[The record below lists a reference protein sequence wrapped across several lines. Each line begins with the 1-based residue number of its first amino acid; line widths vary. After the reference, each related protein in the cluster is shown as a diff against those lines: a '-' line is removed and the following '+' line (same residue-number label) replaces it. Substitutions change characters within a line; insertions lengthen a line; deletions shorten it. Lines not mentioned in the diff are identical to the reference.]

1 MTVLSNENAK
11 ARLEEFRILLK
22 YMPFLQKNG
31 FSDCGRGQIMGQ
43 MSLLQEFLSE
53 TQTSKEI
60 FNLQYKESIIPN
72 NNTNNNNNT
81 SDSISD
87 TSQYYASTNNET
99 NKHITDSPK
108 DNSFDLGS
116 IILENDT
123 SVESDNKL
131 QTSRWL
137 RPFKNED
144 PVKKKLFDNFEK
156 NEITQSWKEKIR
168 KMTQSDII

>member
-53 TQTSKEI
+53 TQTSEEI
-60 FNLQYKESIIPN
+60 LNLQYKDSIMPSVSNI
-72 NNTNNNNNT
+72 NNNT

-87 TSQYYASTNNET
+87 TPQYYASTNNET
-99 NKHITDSPK
+99 NKQINDGSK
-108 DNSFDLGS
+108 NSSFDLDN

-123 SVESDNKL
+123 SYDGDNKL

-137 RPFKNED
+137 RPFKNDD
-144 PVKKKLFDNFEK
+144 PVKKKLFDTFEK
-156 NEITQSWKEKIR
+156 NEITHSWKEKIR

>member
-11 ARLEEFRILLK
+11 ARLEEFRVLLK

-53 TQTSKEI
+53 TAQNNEVL
-60 FNLQYKESIIPN
+60 NLQYKESILPNIPN
-72 NNTNNNNNT
+72 NASESV
-81 SDSISD
+81 SDN
-87 TSQYYASTNNET
+87 SQYYSSINNET
-99 NKHITDSPK
+99 NKEITDNSK
-108 DNSFDLGS
+108 GNSFDLDS
-116 IILENDT
+116 IILESDNASYED
-123 SVESDNKL
+123 DNKL
-131 QTSRWL
+131 QNSRWL

-144 PVKKKLFDNFEK
+144 PLKKKLFDNFEK

>member
-60 FNLQYKESIIPN
+60 LNLQYKDSIMPSVPN
-72 NNTNNNNNT
+72 INNT
-81 SDSISD
+81 SDPISD
-87 TSQYYASTNNET
+87 TQQYYKSTNNET
-99 NKHITDSPK
+99 NKQI
-108 DNSFDLGS
+108 
-116 IILENDT
+116 
-123 SVESDNKL
+123 
-131 QTSRWL
+131 
-137 RPFKNED
+137 
-144 PVKKKLFDNFEK
+144 
-156 NEITQSWKEKIR
+156 
-168 KMTQSDII
+168 

>member
-1 MTVLSNENAK
+1 MTILSNENAK
-11 ARLEEFRILLK
+11 TRLDEFRILLK

-53 TQTSKEI
+53 NQTSEEI

-72 NNTNNNNNT
+72 IPNIPNNNNNN
-81 SDSISD
+81 SSESISA

-99 NKHITDSPK
+99 NKHITDGSK
-108 DNSFDLGS
+108 DNSFDLDS

-123 SVESDNKL
+123 PDEGDNKL
-131 QTSRWL
+131 QNSRWL

-144 PVKKKLFDNFEK
+144 PVKKKLFDNSK
-156 NEITQSWKEKIR
+156 T
-168 KMTQSDII
+168 IIFILYNSHNQYQYY

>member
-53 TQTSKEI
+53 TQTSEEI
-60 FNLQYKESIIPN
+60 FNLQYKESILPNIPN
-72 NNTNNNNNT
+72 NNSNT

-99 NKHITDSPK
+99 NKHITGSSK
-108 DNSFDLGS
+108 DNSFDLDS

-123 SVESDNKL
+123 SFEGDDKL
-131 QTSRWL
+131 QNSRWL

>member
-1 MTVLSNENAK
+1 MTILSNENAK
-11 ARLEEFRILLK
+11 TRLDEFRILLK

-53 TQTSKEI
+53 TQTSEES

-72 NNTNNNNNT
+72 IPNNN

-99 NKHITDSPK
+99 NKHITGSSK
-108 DNSFDLGS
+108 DNSFDLDS

-123 SVESDNKL
+123 SFEDDNKL
-131 QTSRWL
+131 Q
-137 RPFKNED
+137 N
-144 PVKKKLFDNFEK
+144 
-156 NEITQSWKEKIR
+156 
-168 KMTQSDII
+168 

>member
-31 FSDCGRGQIMGQ
+31 FSDCGKGQIMGQ

-53 TQTSKEI
+53 TQTSEEI

-72 NNTNNNNNT
+72 IPNNNNT

-99 NKHITDSPK
+99 NKHITDSSK
-108 DNSFDLGS
+108 DNSFDLDS

-123 SVESDNKL
+123 SFEGDNKL
-131 QTSRWL
+131 QNSRWL